1 MISQEKLDEWARLY
15 ESTCTESPPCAY
27 CEYHANIIR
36 KPQIFTDFEKT
47 ELFNGCMKKIA
58 ELSRRLEKVD

>member
-15 ESTCTESPPCAY
+15 ESTCTESPTCAY
-27 CEYHANIIR
+27 CQHYANIIR